1 MTDDSY
7 EDYIRKN
14 AIHVNAL
21 AGDHLRFLFRRI
33 DQLKEEL
40 EAAKAELEAAKAVP
54 PKLKRVAWFY
64 PRAYGNG
71 LSFVKP
77 PDAEAEPLYKIVN
90 GDE

>member
-14 AIHVNAL
+14 AIHVNGL

-33 DQLKEEL
+33 DQLKE
-40 EAAKAELEAAKAVP
+40 ELEAAKAVP